1 MSWPKLDPMDHLL
14 VEGDIFASFRHVDII
29 SRLGRLRPM
38 LTVAQKSKTK
48 MAATFDF
55 EFF

>member
-1 MSWPKLDPMDHLL
+1 VKKNTEITNMT
-14 VEGDIFASFRHVDII
+14 
-29 SRLGRLRPM
+29 LRPM

>member
-1 MSWPKLDPMDHLL
+1 VLAKEENIYAQKHLNKKQ
-14 VEGDIFASFRHVDII
+14 I
-29 SRLGRLRPM
+29 RPM